1 MSQVVLSSIYDR
13 IKTPTSAGSI
23 HALVSG
29 RIYQI
34 EGPQSLTLPALVFA
48 IESNDTE
55 TYFGQSVK
63 SMQTLDV
70 LFTILFPATAA
81 RAVSTAMAVET
92 ALFARLNRVSITPSD
107 ASYTSIETYALSRG
121 VPQIDEDFIR
131 IETTYR
137 CLAVKDT

>member
-1 MSQVVLSSIYDR
+1 MSQIVLSSLYTRIATPSTPGSIYD
-13 IKTPTSAGSI
+13 
-23 HALVSG
+23 LVGG
-29 RIYQI
+29 RIYQLD
-34 EGPQSLTLPALVFA
+34 GPQGMTLPALIFG
-48 IESNDTE
+48 IENNDTA
-55 TYFGQSVK
+55 TYFGQTVK

-70 LFTILFPATAA
+70 LFTILFPSNAA
-81 RAVSTAMAVET
+81 SAVSTAMAVET

>member
-13 IKTPTSAGSI
+13 IKTPTTGGSI
-23 HALVSG
+23 HALVGG

-55 TYFGQSVK
+55 TYFGQTVK
-63 SMQTLDV
+63 SKQTLDV
-70 LFTILFPATAA
+70 RFTILFPATAA
-81 RAVSTAMAVET
+81 SAVSTAMAVET

-107 ASYTSIETYALSRG
+107 ATYTSIETYALSRG

-137 CLAVKDT
+137 CIAVKDT

>member
-1 MSQVVLSSIYDR
+1 MSQIVLSSLYTRIATPSTPGSIYD
-13 IKTPTSAGSI
+13 
-23 HALVSG
+23 LVSG
-29 RIYQI
+29 RIYQLD
-34 EGPQSLTLPALVFA
+34 GPQGMTLPALIFG
-48 IESNDTE
+48 IENNDTA
-55 TYFGQSVK
+55 TYFGQTVK

-70 LFTILFPATAA
+70 LFTILFPSNAA
-81 RAVSTAMAVET
+81 SAIVTAMAVET

>member
-13 IKTPTSAGSI
+13 IKTPTTGGSI

-55 TYFGQSVK
+55 TYFGQTVK
-63 SMQTLDV
+63 SKQTLDV
-70 LFTILFPATAA
+70 RFTILFPATAA
-81 RAVSTAMAVET
+81 SAVSTAMAVEA
-92 ALFARLNRVSITPSD
+92 ALFDRLNRASLTPAD
-107 ASYTSIETYALSRG
+107 ATYTSIDTYAVSRG
-121 VPQIDEDFIR
+121 VPDIDEDFIR

-137 CLAVKDT
+137 CIAVKDT

>member
-1 MSQVVLSSIYDR
+1 VSQIVLTSIYDR
-13 IKTPTSAGSI
+13 IKSPTSAGSI

-29 RIYQI
+29 RIYQLD
-34 EGPQSLTLPALVFA
+34 GPQGLTLPALIFG
-48 IESNDTE
+48 IENNDTA

-70 LFTILFPATAA
+70 LFTILFPSNAA
-81 RAVSTAMAVET
+81 SAVVTAMEVE
-92 ALFARLNRVSITPSD
+92 AAIFARLNRVSITPSD

>member
-1 MSQVVLSSIYDR
+1 VSQIVLSSLYTRIATPSTPGSIYD
-13 IKTPTSAGSI
+13 
-23 HALVSG
+23 LVGG
-29 RIYQI
+29 RIYQLD
-34 EGPQSLTLPALVFA
+34 GPQGMTLPALIFG
-48 IESNDTE
+48 IENNDTE
-55 TYFGQSVK
+55 TYFGQTVK

-70 LFTILFPATAA
+70 LFTILFPSNAA
-81 RAVSTAMAVET
+81 SAVVTAMAVE
-92 ALFARLNRVSITPSD
+92 AAIFARLNRVSITPSD

>member
-1 MSQVVLSSIYDR
+1 MSQIVLSSLYTRIATPSTPGSIYD
-13 IKTPTSAGSI
+13 
-23 HALVSG
+23 LVGG
-29 RIYQI
+29 RIYQLD
-34 EGPQSLTLPALVFA
+34 GPQGMTLPALIFG
-48 IESNDTE
+48 IENNDTE
-55 TYFGQSVK
+55 TYFGQTVK

-70 LFTILFPATAA
+70 LFTILFPSNAA
-81 RAVSTAMAVET
+81 SAVSTAMAVET

>member
-1 MSQVVLSSIYDR
+1 MSQIVLSSLYTRIATPSTPGSIYD
-13 IKTPTSAGSI
+13 
-23 HALVSG
+23 LVGG
-29 RIYQI
+29 RIYQLD
-34 EGPQSLTLPALVFA
+34 GPQGMTLPALIFG
-48 IESNDTE
+48 IENNDTE
-55 TYFGQSVK
+55 TYFGQTVK

-81 RAVSTAMAVET
+81 SAVSTAMAVET

-107 ASYTSIETYALSRG
+107 ATYTSIETYALSRG

>member
-13 IKTPTSAGSI
+13 IKTPTTGGSI
-23 HALVSG
+23 HALVGG

-55 TYFGQSVK
+55 TYFGQTVK
-63 SMQTLDV
+63 SKQTLDV
-70 LFTILFPATAA
+70 RFTILFPATAA
-81 RAVSTAMAVET
+81 SAVSTAMAVET

-107 ASYTSIETYALSRG
+107 ATYTSIDTYAVSRG
-121 VPQIDEDFIR
+121 VPDIDEDFIR

-137 CLAVKDT
+137 CIAVKDT

>member
-70 LFTILFPATAA
+70 RFTILFPATAA
-81 RAVSTAMAVET
+81 SAVSTAMAVEA
-92 ALFARLNRVSITPSD
+92 ALFARLNRAAITPAD
-107 ASYTSIETYALSRG
+107 ATYTSIDTYALSRG
-121 VPQIDEDFIR
+121 VPDIDEDFIR

-137 CLAVKDT
+137 CIAVKDT